1 MCIAPDAVHFRLPN
15 AACTSLSSMPAWP
28 FSIPLLQPLPYPC
41 FPCQEF
47 TQVHSTCPRTSFITP
62 ATLTS
67 SHPSQATQKKQVL
80 TAKSFSVSTLVT
92 PLNSTFHLLLLL
104 LLSGGDVCVTLWLS
118 ESWGLPVNLSS
129 YVCCVHMPVSVY

>member
-28 FSIPLLQPLPYPC
+28 PSILLLQPMPHPY

-47 TQVHSTCPRTSFITP
+47 TQVHLTCPRPFFITP
-62 ATLTS
+62 TTLNFIISLS
-67 SHPSQATQKKQVL
+67 SHTKKQVL

-92 PLNSTFHLLLLL
+92 PLNSTFHLLLL

-129 YVCCVHMPVSVY
+129 YVCCVHMHVSVY